1 MSKIIEVKNL
11 RKEFKTL
18 NRGAGLKGQLRT
30 LFSRKYET
38 KNALDDV
45 SLCVEEGEFL
55 GIIGP
60 NGAGKST
67 LIKVLTG
74 ILTPTSGEARVME
87 MVPYKNR
94 QENAKSIGV
103 VFGQRT
109 QLWWDLPVKESFEL
123 LRHIFKI
130 PDNVFKENIENFSNI
145 LGIDKYM
152 SVPVRKLSLG
162 ERMRC
167 DLAASLLHN
176 PKVVYLDEPTIG
188 LDVEAKHRIR
198 EFLKNLN
205 KKGVTIILTTHDMG
219 DIEEL
224 CPRIVII
231 DKGKKIFDGPVSEIK
246 KKFGK
251 ERVLLIEF
259 HDDVDTA
266 NINFEGAKII
276 SRDGS
281 EIKFSID
288 TNKTSVSEIAKK
300 IFAKYPVHD
309 ISIEEPDIEQ
319 IIRDIYNKGI

>member
-1 MSKIIEVKNL
+1 MSSIIEVNNL

-18 NRGAGLKGQLRT
+18 NRGSGLRGQMRT
-30 LFSRKYET
+30 LFSRNYET
-38 KNALDDV
+38 KSALDDV
-45 SLCVEEGEFL
+45 SLDVKDGEFL

-74 ILTPTSGEARVME
+74 ILTPTSGEAKVLGMI
-87 MVPYKNR
+87 PYNKR
-94 QENAKSIGV
+94 QENAKNIGV

-109 QLWWDLPVKESFEL
+109 QLWWDIPVRESFEM

-130 PDNVFKENIENFSNI
+130 PDEVYKQNIDNFSNI

-176 PKVVYLDEPTIG
+176 PKIVYLDEPTIG

-198 EFLKNLN
+198 EFLKDLN
-205 KKGVTIILTTHDMG
+205 RRGTTIVLTTHDMG

-224 CPRIVII
+224 CPRLVII
-231 DKGKKIFDGPVSEIK
+231 DKGKKIYDGPVSDIK
-246 KKFGK
+246 KKFGR
-251 ERVLLIEF
+251 ERMLIIDF
-259 HDDVDTA
+259 HDDVD
-266 NINFEGAKII
+266 IESIKFEGANVIE
-276 SRDGS
+276 RNGN
-281 EIKFSID
+281 EVKFSID
-288 TNKTSVSEIAKK
+288 TTKTSVSEIAKK
-300 IFAKYPVHD
+300 IFAKHSVHD
-309 ISIEEPDIEQ
+309 ISIEEIDIEQ